1 MLVAQLY
8 NLGKW
13 HKNRERAD
21 CKSGFRK
28 IQKEICASCL
38 KQWGQAYPS
47 KWTKNPITPEYES
60 KYSNKKHVY
69 LFLIAIFAI

>member
-1 MLVAQLY
+1 MSIGY
-8 NLGKW
+8 YD
-13 HKNRERAD
+13 HHTAD
-21 CKSGFRK
+21 EYVILEDVENDIK
-28 IQKEICASCL
+28 IGREICASCL